1 MNGLIDYAHAEDQIK
16 NCDTSKQVLMADQNS
31 FPAPDTKSF
40 TKQTPSYLSSPRFFN
55 GLLSKI
61 ISDSETTVISQSSVL
76 DPKNSPNF
84 VNQNMSDKNLS
95 NTSSPVPEIISKG
108 SGIKL
113 EPEAIGLALI
123 DSINEQKTDEKFSKP
138 VTRMVLF
145 GAKLNVEIPST
156 RSLPESPNY
165 LGDFGIKTRDS
176 QALSPFS
183 STPFREFSRQLSL
196 KEMEMCEDYTC
207 VISHGPN
214 PKTTHIF
221 DDCIV
226 ESCRG
231 NDLEL
236 FDVKKMENGFESRDL
251 ESESLD
257 LLSVEKGKD

>member
-1 MNGLIDYAHAEDQIK
+1 MLRNRSRTV
-16 NCDTSKQVLMADQNS
+16 TSKQALMADQNS

-40 TKQTPSYLSSPRFFN
+40 TKQTPSYLGSPRFFN

-61 ISDSETTVISQSSVL
+61 ISDSENTVISQSSVL
-76 DPKNSPNF
+76 DPKNSPTF
-84 VNQNMSDKNLS
+84 VNQNLS
-95 NTSSPVPEIISKG
+95 STSSPVPEIISKG

-113 EPEAIGLALI
+113 EQEAIGLALI

-138 VTRMVLF
+138 VTRMVIF

-156 RSLPESPNY
+156 RSQLPESPNY

-176 QALSPFS
+176 QVLSPSS
-183 STPFREFSRQLSL
+183 STPVREFSRQLSL
-196 KEMEMCEDYTC
+196 KEMETCEDYTC
-207 VISHGPN
+207 VITHGPN

-231 NDLEL
+231 NDIEF
-236 FDVKKMENGFESRDL
+236 FDVKKMENGFESRVL
-251 ESESLD
+251 ESESLN